1 MNGTPQISRRRVLAG
16 AGGGV
21 AAVFASACGAAPAG
35 APAASGGQKLTGTF
49 ELWQPWPIEQPTHG
63 GPIGWKQLMD
73 GYNAKE
79 GPKVQIT
86 TPAGNLETAV
96 QTAFAGGNAPDCWQ
110 CDNVWVPVWGAKG
123 FAAPLDDLM
132 KRDKWDKQLLF
143 PSALETMAWSG
154 KTWAMMQ
161 HPDIV
166 FMWHGTGLME
176 ENGIDTRTLPSS
188 WTQIEELSL
197 KLTKKQGDGWDFVG
211 FLPHTGTA
219 WQIVLPQ
226 ANGAKLISDDGKKA
240 QLDGAEVVEAIEY
253 GKKFLTRLGGLQT
266 VDAWRMVVPGGDN
279 RAAGT
284 VLSGADIFGQKMMG
298 FINGGNWFADNI
310 RRANRRLGQTLKFA
324 VSPIPSGPRGP
335 RDAKANV
342 YSGGILEVGR
352 KGGPKLDMAWDF
364 MKYTASKEG
373 GLNVQRNTAD
383 VAANKEAA
391 RDPSIVN
398 DPDTGLGRKEFY
410 ALFEQGSGARD
421 FKHPAAVDIRTEY
434 NKAITAFLRDETSS
448 LRDGLREANRLAQQK
463 IDEFWQQNPT
473 AGQ

>member
-1 MNGTPQISRRRVLAG
+1 MLAG
-16 AGGGV
+16 AGGGL
-21 AAVFASACGAAPAG
+21 AAVLAGACGPTPAG
-35 APAASGGQKLTGTF
+35 QPTSGGGQQLTGTF

-63 GPIGWKQLMD
+63 GPRGWKQLMD

-86 TPAGNLETAV
+86 TPSGNLETAV
-96 QTAFAGGNAPDCWQ
+96 QTAFAGGSPPDCWQ
-110 CDNVWVPVWGAKG
+110 CGNDWVPVWGAKG
-123 FAAPLDDLM
+123 FAAPLDDLI

-161 HPDIV
+161 HPDVV
-166 FMWHGTGLME
+166 FMWFGTGLME
-176 ENGIDTRTLPSS
+176 ENGVDTRTLPSTWS
-188 WTQIEELSL
+188 QLEELAI

-211 FLPHTGTA
+211 FLPHTGTS

-240 QLDGAEVVEAIEY
+240 QLDGPEVVEALEY
-253 GKKFLTRLGGLQT
+253 GKKFVTRLGSVQA
-266 VDAWRMVVPGGDN
+266 VDSWRMIVPGGDN
-279 RAAGT
+279 RTPGT
-284 VLSGADIFGQKMMG
+284 ALGGADLFGQKMMA

-310 RRANRRLGQTLKFA
+310 RRANQRLNQTLKFA

-335 RDAKANV
+335 RDSKANV

-352 KGGPKLDMAWDF
+352 KGGPKLEMVWDF

-373 GLNVQRNTAD
+373 GLHVQRNTAD
-383 VAANKEAA
+383 VAANREAA

-398 DPDTGLGRKEFY
+398 DPETGLGRKEFY
-410 ALFEQGSGARD
+410 TLFEQGSGARD
-421 FKHPAAVDIRTEY
+421 FKHPAAVDIRAEY
-434 NKAITAFLRDETSS
+434 NKTVTAFLRDETSS
-448 LRDGLREANRLAQQK
+448 LRDALREANRLAQQK